1 MAAKKKPS
9 ITSKR
14 TTKTKTAAH
23 TAGPRK
29 KTKKAPPT
37 TNL

>member
-1 MAAKKKPS
+1 MKKTKKPS
-9 ITSKR
+9 IGSKR